1 MARRPARRPLQPLA
15 QSRSDAAQCA
25 PEPRAGPVSCSAST
39 PAAAPTRDTAARD
52 ARGEWKHFHGS
63 TSVPARAPRRACPRR
78 RRSSRARVVAVLCR
92 SRAPRAD
99 PDLEARHADDG
110 DGRDLQVGFPGGDAR
125 GTVPADVARPRADRR
140 QQPSRQARAA
150 EPRPWLSPLPLA
162 REVGESRPRPLPLL
176 VAREDA
182 PGQRQDPV
190 PLEDRHAPPT
200 RPARASA
207 AAAHASAATTP
218 GPTTATASAT
228 PPPPPPP
235 PPPAPPPPPPPRRR
249 SGPPRPRLPHPH
261 LRLRPVAPAAPSRPT
276 AT

>member
-52 ARGEWKHFHGS
+52 ARGEWKHFHAS

-92 SRAPRAD
+92 SRAPRTD

-162 REVGESRPRPLPLL
+162 REVGESRPRPLPLP

-207 AAAHASAATTP
+207 AAAHASAATP
-218 GPTTATASAT
+218 PRPT
-228 PPPPPPP
+228 
-235 PPPAPPPPPPPRRR
+235 PPPAPPPPPPPPTPP
-249 SGPPRPRLPHPH
+249 GPT
-261 LRLRPVAPAAPSRPT
+261 T
-276 AT
+276 ATASAPPATSPSAAGRASPASASRTPTSASA